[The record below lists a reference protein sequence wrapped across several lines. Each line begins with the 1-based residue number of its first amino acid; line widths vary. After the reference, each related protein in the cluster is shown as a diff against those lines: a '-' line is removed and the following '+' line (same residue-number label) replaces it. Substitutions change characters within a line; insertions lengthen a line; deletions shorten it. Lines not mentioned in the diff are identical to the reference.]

1 MVRTLGGNMQIG
13 NLVTWKSDVLNNKVD
28 LEMGIVIG
36 HFMGKTSMRNN
47 RCVWVNFTNGQ
58 HAHRNK
64 TLCSIDHIVL
74 VEDIKQKRT

>member
-13 NLVTWKSDVLNNKVD
+13 DLVTWKSDVLNNKVD

-36 HFMGKTSMRNN
+36 HFRGKSNHFN

-58 HAHRNK
+58 HAHRDR

-74 VEDIKQKRT
+74 VEDIK

>member
-1 MVRTLGGNMQIG
+1 MQVG
-13 NLVTWKSDVLNNKVD
+13 DLVTWKSDVLDNKVD

-36 HFMGKTSMRNN
+36 RYIGKSIHYN
-47 RCVWVNFTNGQ
+47 RCVWVNFANGQ
-58 HAHRNK
+58 HAHRDR